1 MYYAQKASSTAA
13 SKKTVEDESKLID
26 VLKKSDASRKDKADA
41 LRLLGRVGSRACVPV
56 VAPLLN
62 DDDFSH
68 MARYALEPIPDP
80 SVDVALR
87 DAVGKV
93 KGRNLIGV
101 IGSLGVRRDPK
112 AVAILTPK
120 LLDAEAGVSQA
131 TARALGYVGTVEA
144 SQALEAALPK
154 LKEADRAA
162 AFEGLF
168 RCAEALVVQGQRGP
182 ATSIYE
188 GLRKTNA
195 PDLIHDDA
203 ARAVEALRKS

>member
-1 MYYAQKASSTAA
+1 MYYVQKTSATSASR
-13 SKKTVEDESKLID
+13 KVVEDEGKLIE
-26 VLKKSDASRKDKADA
+26 VLKKPDASRKDKADA
-41 LRLLGRVGSRACVPV
+41 LRVLGRVGTRECVPV
-56 VAPLLN
+56 VVPLLG

-112 AVAILTPK
+112 AVAVLTPR

-131 TARALGYVGTVEA
+131 TARALGFIGTVEA

-168 RCAEALVVQGQRGP
+168 RCAEALVVQGQRGC

-188 GLRKTNA
+188 GVTKA
-195 PDLIHDDA
+195 KPPDSIREDA
-203 ARAVEALRKS
+203 SRAVEILRKG